1 MEGKMRELQ
10 AEGFD
15 KKMKLESSI
24 STTNMVLFNKDEK
37 IQKYGN
43 VLDIIQVCSNVLSV
57 LARVG
62 YLHLPQIVSLFCDR
76 ISMIFALSCIAKERS
91 AL

>member
-43 VLDIIQVCSNVLSV
+43 VLDIIQV
-57 LARVG
+57 
-62 YLHLPQIVSLFCDR
+62 YF
-76 ISMIFALSCIAKERS
+76 MFY
-91 AL
+91 